1 MWDAN
6 EKTLLNRSKFIID
19 TKIDDIMIYKILTT
33 YNNLISISFSVFSF
47 HIFENEFLSDN
58 YFSFFRKMKTEN

>member
-1 MWDAN
+1 MQ
-6 EKTLLNRSKFIID
+6 RS
-19 TKIDDIMIYKILTT
+19 KIDDIMIYKILTT
-33 YNNLISISFSVFSF
+33 YNNMIAISFSVFSF